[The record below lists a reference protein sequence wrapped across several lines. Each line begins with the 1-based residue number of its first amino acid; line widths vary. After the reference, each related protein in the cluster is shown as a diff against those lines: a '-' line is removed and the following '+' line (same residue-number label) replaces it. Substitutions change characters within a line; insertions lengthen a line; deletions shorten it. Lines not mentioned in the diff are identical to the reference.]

1 MTWIIKYDNIRAM
14 KKKQQQTDK
23 PIAPPMKKTIEF
35 TPTAWKFYTE
45 QPDAVRREIDSRIDE
60 LATNGRLA
68 EPHGKAIAPNL
79 FEIRVRVSPKQ
90 YRLFYC
96 YFDPNGILIL
106 SGFVKKTQATP
117 IQEIRKAQKIRREA
131 LI

>member
-1 MTWIIKYDNIRAM
+1 MRAM
-14 KKKQQQTDK
+14 KKKKQEMDK
-23 PIAPPMKKTIEF
+23 PIVAPMKKTIEF
-35 TPTAWKFYTE
+35 TPTAWKFYTA
-45 QPDAVRREIDSRIDE
+45 QPETVRREIDSRIDE
-60 LATNGRLA
+60 LAANGRLA
-68 EPHGKAIAPNL
+68 EPYGKAIAPNL

-117 IQEIRKAQKIRREA
+117 LQEIRKAQKIRREA
-131 LI
+131 TI

>member
-1 MTWIIKYDNIRAM
+1 M
-14 KKKQQQTDK
+14 KKRQQESK
-23 PIAPPMKKTIEF
+23 PTVAPMKKTIEF

-45 QPDAVRREIDSRIDE
+45 QPEAVRREIDSRIDE
-60 LATNGRLA
+60 LAANGRLA

-117 IQEIRKAQKIRREA
+117 LQETRKAQKIRRGA
-131 LI
+131 LL